1 MSKELDLLSVL
12 KNREHYA
19 NFSRF
24 VDTDSLSDLAQV
36 VVKSLGQYLESKEEV
51 EQVDWGKFRT
61 WFMVIKNPSMKA
73 ERKAL
78 LNRLFDKLEEHEPDP
93 EFEEELLTHFIDKD
107 VCSEVVD
114 RIIKNDGVYDLHH
127 LAEMIAEGI
136 ERRETSEK
144 EDDDSVDLE
153 DLISKLVTTDGYPMK
168 LSGYKESIGKAR
180 GCDLVVIAGRPE
192 SGKTSHAIDQFVD
205 PVLNHD
211 PEAVCLFFNNEEDG
225 DKIRLRDYQVVLGQ
239 TGVDIARDVLKSKDA
254 YLDRRGRRFKV
265 IDDPGM
271 TVSTCEAL
279 CKKHKPKV
287 IVFNVLDKIYGFTKT
302 TSNDVD
308 RVRRL
313 AQWARKLAKTYDAVV
328 VCICQADGSVEGER
342 WFGKD
347 KVYGSKTGVPGEAD
361 ILICLGHSHDDKDAA
376 HRFISI
382 AKNKTTGDASV
393 DPTKKHNRF
402 VCAFDGG
409 TGRFTDA

>member
-93 EFEEELLTHFIDKD
+93 EFEEELLSHFIDKD

-211 PEAVCLFFNNEEDG
+211 PEAVCLFFN
-225 DKIRLRDYQVVLGQ
+225 
-239 TGVDIARDVLKSKDA
+239 
-254 YLDRRGRRFKV
+254 
-265 IDDPGM
+265 
-271 TVSTCEAL
+271 
-279 CKKHKPKV
+279 
-287 IVFNVLDKIYGFTKT
+287 
-302 TSNDVD
+302 
-308 RVRRL
+308 
-313 AQWARKLAKTYDAVV
+313 
-328 VCICQADGSVEGER
+328 
-342 WFGKD
+342 
-347 KVYGSKTGVPGEAD
+347 
-361 ILICLGHSHDDKDAA
+361 
-376 HRFISI
+376 
-382 AKNKTTGDASV
+382 GDASL
-393 DPTKKHNRF
+393 
-402 VCAFDGG
+402 
-409 TGRFTDA
+409 